1 MPGET
6 GPEVFAKIKEI
17 ESAKDIPIVFLTGV
31 ADKEKIADVLRLK
44 PQGYLLK
51 PIDTERLFTTLER
64 VMEGAE

>member
-1 MPGET
+1 MAISNYEN
-6 GPEVFAKIKEI
+6 
-17 ESAKDIPIVFLTGV
+17 
-31 ADKEKIADVLRLK
+31 DKRDVDSKTLIKIADVLRLK